1 MSAARIA
8 MKGIGVGRLAIGLAL
23 VAAPAQTSK
32 GWLGDVADTDGGKV
46 AVRALGARDAL
57 LGFMALHVASAD
69 DPLVAARWS
78 AAIALC
84 DLVDGAATTAAR
96 GGGRLGPQRDAVLA
110 LALGSAVAGAAIAAK
125 LRAA

>member
-1 MSAARIA
+1 VSAARIA

-23 VAAPAQTSK
+23 VAAPAQTAK

-84 DLVDGAATTAAR
+84 DLVDGVATTGAR
-96 GGGRLGPQRDAVLA
+96 GSGRLGPQRDAVIA

>member
-23 VAAPAQTSK
+23 VAVPAQASK

-84 DLVDGAATTAAR
+84 DLVDGVATTGAR
-96 GGGRLGPQRDAVLA
+96 GGGRLGPQGDAVIA
-110 LALGSAVAGAAIAAK
+110 LALGSAVAGAAIAAR
-125 LRAA
+125 LRA